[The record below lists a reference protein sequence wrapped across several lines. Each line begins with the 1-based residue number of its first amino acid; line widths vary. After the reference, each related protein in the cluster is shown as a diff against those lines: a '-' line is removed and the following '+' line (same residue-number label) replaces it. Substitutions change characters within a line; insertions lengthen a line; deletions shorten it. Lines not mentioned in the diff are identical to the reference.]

1 MARKET
7 KHNTKKPQKD
17 NNRNQAR
24 FEKEARH
31 DKPKRQKESRTDKP
45 TRVDKPARGPKE
57 FNKGPKKESKHEIV
71 YGKNTVNEV
80 LQSKRK
86 VFEIIV
92 TESAVKHEANLLA
105 FAQKKNV
112 KITVLPRQKYD
123 QMIEEYDVTGNHQ
136 GVLAFVEPYG
146 YMPLDELIT
155 RATSKE
161 EPAFIVILDGLEDPH
176 NLGAILRT
184 ADSAG
189 VDGIVIRK
197 DRAVGLNATVAK
209 LSTGAI
215 EHVPVACVANLTTAM
230 DQMKKAGLWMVGTD
244 ARESEDYRTID
255 AKLPL
260 GLVIGSEGKGMSR
273 LVRESCDFLVHLPM
287 RGHVTSLNAS
297 VAAALLMYEVYNK
310 RYPLTK

>member
-1 MARKET
+1 MAKKKHSQPKKQEVKTPRERPSKEKRKDFINENRPNKEQRKDAVKT
-7 KHNTKKPQKD
+7 KPRLTRQPQK
-17 NNRNQAR
+17 
-24 FEKEARH
+24 
-31 DKPKRQKESRTDKP
+31 
-45 TRVDKPARGPKE
+45 
-57 FNKGPKKESKHEIV
+57 PKKEMKHDIV

-86 VFEIIV
+86 VFELVV
-92 TESAVKHEANLLA
+92 TEAFVKQETNLLR

-112 KITVLPRQKYD
+112 TITVLARQKFELAAVED
-123 QMIEEYDVTGNHQ
+123 YDVTGNHQ
-136 GVLAFVEPYG
+136 GVIAIVEPYG
-146 YMPLDELIT
+146 YTALEDIIEK
-155 RATSKE
+155 ATSKQ

-189 VDGIVIRK
+189 VDGIIVRK

-215 EHVPVACVANLTTAM
+215 EHIPVACVANLTTAM
-230 DQMKKAGLWMVGTD
+230 KQLKEAGLWLVGTD
-244 ARESEDYRTID
+244 ASESQDYRTID
-255 AKLPL
+255 ATLPL

-310 RYPLTK
+310 RNPL